1 MTTAAPDYLAGMT
14 RSEALNYIASLPGL
28 TKEEFYELTTLADQ
42 RRVIKRETFDGKET
56 VELRIVYVLN
66 FIASSVNGATRNE
79 INTALKYNGANMSYT
94 LRAAEERG
102 FIYIPRKIGRAAVF
116 QITAAGR
123 KFLSRRSDD

>member
-1 MTTAAPDYLAGMT
+1 MTIAAPDYLAGMT
-14 RSEALNYIASLPGL
+14 RAEALNYIASLPGL
-28 TKEEFYELTTLADQ
+28 TKEEFYELTTLVDQ
-42 RRVIKRETFDGKET
+42 RRVIKRKTLET

-79 INTALKYNGANMSYT
+79 INTALKYNGANMGYT

>member
-1 MTTAAPDYLAGMT
+1 MTIAAPDYLTGMT
-14 RSEALNYIASLPGL
+14 RAEALNYIASLPGL
-28 TKEEFYELTTLADQ
+28 TKEEFYELTTLVDQ
-42 RRVIKRETFDGKET
+42 RRVIKRKTLET

-79 INTALKYNGANMSYT
+79 INTALKYNGANMGYT